1 MVLTLILDSINPMVS
16 GMYPKRLKSIVHLG
30 IAALT
35 AVLMGCAAGHPRP
48 DGEHQLISR
57 VVDGVQPAVVT
68 IRTFDPEMKASGL
81 GTGFFVN
88 PQGHLITNFHV
99 LEGAHAATVKTH
111 DGTTHNV
118 THVLAAN
125 KAVDLIKLAV
135 EIPTAKVRW
144 LEVEP
149 AAPDIADRVV
159 VVGSPLGLEHTVS
172 EGIVSA
178 IRDIPG
184 VGTIFQMSAPISKG
198 SSGSPVVNDQGRV
211 IGVVSFQAMAGQ
223 NLNFAVASDNLLK
236 LEALAAGTSVAEW
249 TYGQVSNKPGVV
261 QDLCRKGVGA
271 TIRGEYN
278 QALIYFREAVE
289 DQPENAE
296 AWYGL
301 GNCYVGLDQPGE
313 AIAAYRQV
321 IAKDPDNPN
330 AHYTLGHYYLTLERY
345 TEAVNTFRT
354 ALALKADHIPA
365 RYNLALAYGQL
376 GRREEEKDAYDDI
389 ISRAPTFWPA
399 HFRLGLVC
407 NELGLYTQAIAA
419 HETVLEIKP
428 EFAPSHYGLGRV
440 YANLN
445 DRARETGAYKEAIR
459 IDPDFV
465 PAHFQMGIVYLEN
478 GERDA
483 ALAQYK
489 ILKKLDEDA
498 ANQLF
503 NQIYS
508 H

>member
-1 MVLTLILDSINPMVS
+1 MR
-16 GMYPKRLKSIVHLG
+16 RLKNIIHLG
-30 IAALT
+30 AAIVMA
-35 AVLMGCAAGHPRP
+35 AVAGCSTGQPRP
-48 DGEHQLISR
+48 NVELQPVSR
-57 VVDGVQPAVVT
+57 VVSEVQPAVVT
-68 IRTFDPEMKASGL
+68 IRTFDADRKPTGL
-81 GTGFFVN
+81 GTGFFIN
-88 PQGHLITNFHV
+88 PQGHLITNHHV
-99 LEGAHAATVKTH
+99 LEGAHGATVKTH
-111 DGTTHNV
+111 DGTTHEI
-118 THVLAAN
+118 TRVLAAN
-125 KAVDLIKLAV
+125 KAVDLIKVAV
-135 EIPTAKVRW
+135 DIPSTKVRW

-178 IRDIPG
+178 IRDLPG

-198 SSGSPVVNDQGRV
+198 SSGGPVVNAQGRV
-211 IGVVSFQAMAGQ
+211 IGVVSFQAQAGQ
-223 NLNFAVASDNLLK
+223 NLNFAVATENLLK
-236 LEALAAGTSVAEW
+236 LEALATETSVAEW
-249 TYGQVSNKPGVV
+249 TYDQVRHQPRVV
-261 QDLCRKGVGA
+261 QDLCRKGVAA

-289 DQPENAE
+289 DQPEDAE

-321 IAKDPDNPN
+321 IAKDPENPN

-345 TEAVNTFRT
+345 AEAVDTLKE

-376 GRREEEKDAYDDI
+376 GRREEEKSAYDDI
-389 ISRAPTFWPA
+389 IARKPDFWPA
-399 HFRLGLVC
+399 HFRLGIVS
-407 NELGLYTQAIAA
+407 NALGLYPQAIAA
-419 HETVLEIKP
+419 HETVLKIKP
-428 EFAPSHYGLGRV
+428 GFAPSHYGLGRV
-440 YANLN
+440 YANLD
-445 DRARETGAYKEAIR
+445 DRTRETEAYKEAIR
-459 IDPDFV
+459 SDPDFV
-465 PAHFQMGIVYLEN
+465 PAHVQMGIIYLEN

-489 ILKKLDEDA
+489 ILQKLDPDA

-503 NQIYS
+503 NRIYP